1 MKIRVRIAEI
11 MHIVPEEKDAFM
23 ERMINLDEETQQFMW
38 IHGIRRQYFYE
49 MGGNMILYVFGYQGD
64 NFKKD
69 MEALTTIMAAKNI
82 LIAKRR
88 RDVPIHELTTTNWW
102 APLKKLGTNL
112 NENPLPDDTD
122 MDELEA
128 VLSHV
133 TENVHVVGRIDTAW
147 DEDDWSESA
156 HF

>member
-1 MKIRVRIAEI
+1 MNRRVRIAEI
-11 MHIVPEEKDAFM
+11 MHIVPEEKDAFLD
-23 ERMINLDEETQQFMW
+23 RLINPDEETQQFMW

-49 MGGNMILYVFGYQGD
+49 MGGDMILYVFGYQGD

-69 MEALTTIMAAKNI
+69 MEALTTIMAAKDI

-102 APLKKLGTNL
+102 APLKKAGSNL
-112 NENPLPDDTD
+112 FDNPLPDDVDETEIEAMLSQVTD
-122 MDELEA
+122 R
-128 VLSHV
+128 VS
-133 TENVHVVGRIDTAW
+133 VGTFDFAY
-147 DEDDWSESA
+147 DEDDWSESS

>member
-1 MKIRVRIAEI
+1 MNIRVRIAEI
-11 MHIVPEEKDAFM
+11 MHIVPEEKDAFLD
-23 ERMINLDEETQQFMW
+23 RMINLDEETKQFMW
-38 IHGIRRQYFYE
+38 IHGVRRQYFYE

-82 LIAKRR
+82 LISKRR

-102 APLKKLGTNL
+102 APLKKVGGNL
-112 NENPLPDDTD
+112 FDNPLPNDV
-122 MDELEA
+122 DETKMEEM
-128 VLSHV
+128 LSHV
-133 TENVHVVGRIDTAW
+133 TDNVYIVGKIDTAY